1 MVQFSRTPWKESG
14 FNFISQE
21 SYKKLRLG
29 YKNHKGEFIPPQ
41 LTEGWEF
48 QRLNSRAIL
57 YNLDLLESFFKNRQ
71 TPDLHLKNIEV
82 YLASLQYSKR
92 ASRLSKPPASVTKQG
107 E

>member
-1 MVQFSRTPWKESG
+1 MTHFSRTPWKELG
-14 FNFISQE
+14 FDFISQE

-41 LTEGWEF
+41 LTEGWEY

-71 TPDLHLKNIEV
+71 TPELHLKNIEA
-82 YLASLQYSKR
+82 YLASLQSKR
-92 ASRLSKPPASVTKQG
+92 ASKLSKNPASIA
-107 E
+107 

>member
-1 MVQFSRTPWKESG
+1 MVHFSRTPWKEPG
-14 FNFISQE
+14 FDFISQE

-41 LTEGWEF
+41 LTEGWEY

-71 TPDLHLKNIEV
+71 SPVLHLNNVEF
-82 YLASLQYSKR
+82 YLASLQQPKR
-92 ASRLSKPPASVTKQG
+92 ASKLSKPTTSMP
-107 E
+107 